1 MTHNLALILALALPA
16 ALFIVLRI
24 NAALV
29 FLSVCLGVVL
39 LNSVAAE
46 ANDMIAMFIPRISSA
61 TEIGIE
67 FGLLLGPAI
76 ATSVFTLLSMH
87 GRIRVVANA
96 VPAAAASMLMLLVA
110 VPLLPGGLRF
120 ALESQQ
126 AWRILSNA
134 EALVIGLGALVSL
147 FFLWTQ
153 RSMLRHH
160 DKRRR

>member
-16 ALFIVLRI
+16 AVFIVLRI

-39 LNSVAAE
+39 LETVAAE
-46 ANDMIAMFIPRISSA
+46 ANDMIAMFIPKISSESA
-61 TEIGIE
+61 MVIQ
-67 FGLLLGPAI
+67 FALLLGPAI
-76 ATSVFTLLSMH
+76 ATSVFTVLSMR
-87 GRIRVVANA
+87 GRVRVMANA
-96 VPAAAASMLMLLVA
+96 IPAAASSMLMLLMA
-110 VPLLPGGLRF
+110 IPLLPKGLRF
-120 ALESQQ
+120 ALESQY

-153 RSMLRHH
+153 RSLGRH
-160 DKRRR
+160 DKKRH